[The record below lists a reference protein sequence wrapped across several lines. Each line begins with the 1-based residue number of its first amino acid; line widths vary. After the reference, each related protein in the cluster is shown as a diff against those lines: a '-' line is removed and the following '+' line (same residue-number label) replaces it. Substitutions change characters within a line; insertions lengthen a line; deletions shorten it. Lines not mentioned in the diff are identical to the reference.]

1 MAFPF
6 SLYGTFI
13 PNSTP
18 VIPAEFLNALDE
30 LALATA
36 AALGY
41 GSQKLWA
48 HSYDGGTINV
58 ETLHGCIV
66 KDYTLGTYVAPVLP
80 TTPTVLDVNNL
91 VPAAA
96 NFASITWYYVYLRS
110 NGRVAEFVIS
120 ATAPG
125 ADLRWKGPADD
136 TYRFLFS
143 FKTTSGQL
151 VDPIVHKDGVTEY
164 VGGEFGVRDE
174 GVSVTST
181 ASWTTI
187 PLTFC
192 PPHARRVLL
201 WARVTNT
208 SAAGGTYEKLRIL
221 PKGMGAVTIAPAVS
235 GKIVTGAPGVIE
247 TRERL
252 WVETDST
259 PAVEGKLLTGLVGNE
274 GDVVVAAWE
283 EYR

>member
-6 SLYGTFI
+6 SLYTTWN
-13 PNSTP
+13 PNSIP
-18 VIPAEFLNALDE
+18 VIPADYLNKLDE
-30 LALATA
+30 MAMAYA

-48 HSYDGGTINV
+48 HSYDGATINV

-66 KDYTLGTYVAPVLP
+66 KDYTLGFYVAPVLP
-80 TTPTVLDVNNL
+80 TSPTVVDISNL
-91 VPAAA
+91 APAAA
-96 NFASITWYYVYLRS
+96 NFAASTWYFVYLRS

-120 ATAPG
+120 ATGPG
-125 ADLRWKGPADD
+125 ADLRWKGTDD

-143 FKTTSGQL
+143 FKTTSGL
-151 VDPIVHKDGVTEY
+151 LIDPVVHKDGITEY
-164 VGGEFGVRDE
+164 VGGEFGARDE
-174 GVSVTST
+174 GVAITST

-192 PPHARRVLL
+192 PPHARRVQL

-208 SAAGGTYEKLRIL
+208 SGGSYEKFRIL
-221 PKGMGAVTIAPAVS
+221 PNGMHSVTIAPATS
-235 GKIVTGAPGVIE
+235 GKILIGAAGVIE

-252 WVETDST
+252 WVETDNT
-259 PAVEGKLLTGLVGNE
+259 PAVEGKLDLGAVGNE
-274 GDVVVAAWE
+274 GDVVVSAWQ

>member
-36 AALGY
+36 ANLGY
-41 GSQKLWA
+41 GAQKLWA
-48 HSYDGGTINV
+48 RSYDGATINV
-58 ETLHGCIV
+58 ETLHGAIV
-66 KDYTLGTYVAPVLP
+66 RDYTLNTYVAPVLP
-80 TTPTVLDVNNL
+80 ASPTVLDVTNL
-91 VPAAA
+91 APAAA
-96 NFASITWYYVYLRS
+96 NFASSTWYYVYLRS

-125 ADLRWKGPADD
+125 ADLRFKGTDD

-143 FKTTSGQL
+143 FKTTAGQL
-151 VDPIVHKDGVTEY
+151 IDSVVHKDGVTTY
-164 VGGEFGVRDE
+164 VGGEFGARDE

-192 PPHARRVLL
+192 PPHARRVQL
-201 WARVTNT
+201 WARVTNA
-208 SAAGGTYEKLRIL
+208 SGVSYEKLRIL
-221 PKGMGAVTIAPAVS
+221 PKGMGAVTIAPATS
-235 GKIVTGAPGVIE
+235 GKIVQGTPGVIE

-259 PAVEGKLLTGLVGNE
+259 PAVEGKLALGTGGNLGE
-274 GDVVVAAWE
+274 VVVSAWCE
-283 EYR
+283 QR

>member
-6 SLYGTFI
+6 SLYDTYV
-13 PNSTP
+13 PNSVP
-18 VIPAEFLNALDE
+18 VIPADYLNKLDE
-30 LALATA
+30 MAVAYA
-36 AALGY
+36 SALGF

-48 HSYDGGTINV
+48 HSYDGGMINV

-66 KDYTLGTYVAPVLP
+66 KDYSQGFYTAPVLP
-80 TTPTVLDVNNL
+80 TSPTVVDVSNL

-96 NFASITWYYVYLRS
+96 NFAASTWHYLYLRS

-120 ATAPG
+120 TTAPG
-125 ADLRWKGPADD
+125 SDLRWKGTDD

-143 FKTTSGQL
+143 FRTTSGL
-151 VDPIVHKDGVTEY
+151 LIDPIVHKDGITEY
-164 VGGEFGVRDE
+164 VGGEFGARDE
-174 GVSVTST
+174 GLSVTST

-192 PPHARRVLL
+192 PPHVRRVQL
-201 WARVTNT
+201 WARVTNASPT
-208 SAAGGTYEKLRIL
+208 LYEKLRIL
-221 PKGMGAVTIAPAVS
+221 PKGAGAVTISPATA
-235 GKIVTGAPGVIE
+235 GKIVQGTPGVIE

-259 PAVEGKLLTGLVGNE
+259 PAVEGKLALGTGGNLGE
-274 GDVVVAAWE
+274 VVVSAWQ